1 MNLSSSEP
9 ELTECPGLWQ
19 TPEWFP
25 INLLPRKNKLLLVP
39 VSELLYREVN
49 FLDDREIP
57 LDGLIELPL
66 DRVIRM
72 SKAIRAPRNPV
83 HCIYHIAFCGSTLI
97 ARCLDQL
104 PGTLVLKEPLPF
116 HEMAC
121 EKRLAAS
128 SGQDCAVWRRSFDL
142 LMTLLG
148 RTFHHGQAVIVK
160 PTDASTNLIG
170 DVLARNEQSRAIFL
184 HVGLEE
190 FLIAMLPDE
199 TRMGFVRDRLAEL
212 GAYFPDKPLFR
223 KQGWRKLAAPEQAA
237 CLWFLH
243 MSLYSGYV
251 AMNPEAECRA
261 LDLNRF
267 LQAPEHTLNS
277 LARYFGIHVTLQQVR
292 YAITASLG
300 VHSKDQKLAY
310 TARQRASRQR
320 EIACSYRSEIRLGQC
335 WAARQLEQEGLPE
348 NPPLPLEAI

>member
-9 ELTECPGLWQ
+9 ELHECPGLWQ

-25 INLLPRKNKLLLVP
+25 MNLLPRENKLLLVP
-39 VSELLYREVN
+39 VSELLCREVN

-57 LDGLIELPL
+57 VDGLIELPL

-72 SKAIRAPRNPV
+72 SEAIRAPRNPV
-83 HCIYHIAFCGSTLI
+83 HCIHHIAFCGSTLI

-104 PGTLVLKEPLPF
+104 PETLVLKEPLSF

-148 RTFHHGQAVIVK
+148 RTYRPGQTVIVK

-170 DVLARNEQSRAIFL
+170 DVLVRNEQSRAIFL
-184 HVGLEE
+184 YVGMEE
-190 FLIAMLPDE
+190 FLMAMLPDA

-212 GAYFPDKPLFR
+212 GVHFPGMPLFR

-243 MSLYSGYV
+243 MSLYAGFV
-251 AMNPEAECRA
+251 AMNPAAGCRA

-267 LQAPEHTLNS
+267 LQAPEHTLVS
-277 LARYFGIHVTLQQVR
+277 LARYFGIPVTLQQVR
-292 YAITASLG
+292 YAIAASLG
-300 VHSKDQKLAY
+300 VHSKDQGLDY
-310 TARQRASRQR
+310 SARQRADRQR
-320 EIACSYRSEIRLGQC
+320 EIARSYRSEIRLGQRR
-335 WAARQLEQEGLPE
+335 AARLLEQEGLPE
-348 NPPLPLEAI
+348 IPPLPLEAI